1 MLQAIRRLSKAL
13 AYGYAVYLSLR
24 WYPRIGSETIDGGVI
39 TTGSYWFMVIV
50 LFILAWIITLLT
62 DWIFADK
69 EINTAIPEQVE
80 PIFSENPSAELST
93 LKPSLVEEHEVTVVQ
108 PELTLETLQ
117 GSCHVID
124 GDTIVIGKQ
133 KIRFAGMNA
142 PELNEP
148 YGKQAKWALVEL
160 CKGQTITAYPTGET
174 SFDRIV
180 AKCFLPDGRDLA
192 AEMVKMELALD
203 IPHFPNA
210 DYKEFETPNSR
221 RKLNW
226 KPKK

>member
-1 MLQAIRRLSKAL
+1 MFGFKRAAKRAIRKQVKQVFAPAKA
-13 AYGYAVYLSLR
+13 
-24 WYPRIGSETIDGGVI
+24 
-39 TTGSYWFMVIV
+39 
-50 LFILAWIITLLT
+50 
-62 DWIFADK
+62 
-69 EINTAIPEQVE
+69 
-80 PIFSENPSAELST
+80 
-93 LKPSLVEEHEVTVVQ
+93 VEEKVSTNRTSVSSTPKTQ
-108 PELTLETLQ
+108 PLKHQPSSMSGT
-117 GSCHVID
+117 CHVID

-133 KIRFAGMNA
+133 KVRFAGMNA

-148 YGKQAKWALVEL
+148 YGKQ
-160 CKGQTITAYPTGET
+160 
-174 SFDRIV
+174 

-226 KPKK
+226 NPKKK

>member
-1 MLQAIRRLSKAL
+1 MSVSLFDIVIVAGIILILWAI
-13 AYGYAVYLSLR
+13 LSLATASTTQDKS
-24 WYPRIGSETIDGGVI
+24 YPPLERNEIQF
-39 TTGSYWFMVIV
+39 TTQ
-50 LFILAWIITLLT
+50 TT
-62 DWIFADK
+62 
-69 EINTAIPEQVE
+69 T
-80 PIFSENPSAELST
+80 
-93 LKPSLVEEHEVTVVQ
+93 Q
-108 PELTLETLQ
+108 PEPTSLSGT
-117 GSCHVID
+117 CYVID

-160 CKGQTITAYPTGET
+160 CKGQIITAYPTGET
-174 SFDRIV
+174 TFDRIV

-226 KPKK
+226 KPKKK

>member
-1 MLQAIRRLSKAL
+1 MSVSLFDIVIVAGIILILWAI
-13 AYGYAVYLSLR
+13 LSLATASTTQDKL
-24 WYPRIGSETIDGGVI
+24 YPPPERNEVPL
-39 TTGSYWFMVIV
+39 TTQ
-50 LFILAWIITLLT
+50 TT
-62 DWIFADK
+62 
-69 EINTAIPEQVE
+69 T
-80 PIFSENPSAELST
+80 
-93 LKPSLVEEHEVTVVQ
+93 Q
-108 PELTLETLQ
+108 PEPTSQSGT
-117 GSCHVID
+117 CYVID
-124 GDTIVIGKQ
+124 GDTIVIGNQ

-160 CKGQTITAYPTGET
+160 CKGQIITAYPTGET
-174 SFDRIV
+174 TFDRIV

-226 KPKK
+226 KPKKK

>member
-1 MLQAIRRLSKAL
+1 MFSIKRMIKRAIRRQVKQVFAPSRPAAQRLPINEASVPSNAQT
-13 AYGYAVYLSLR
+13 
-24 WYPRIGSETIDGGVI
+24 ETIQ
-39 TTGSYWFMVIV
+39 
-50 LFILAWIITLLT
+50 
-62 DWIFADK
+62 
-69 EINTAIPEQVE
+69 PQ
-80 PIFSENPSAELST
+80 LST
-93 LKPSLVEEHEVTVVQ
+93 LS
-108 PELTLETLQ
+108 
-117 GSCHVID
+117 GACHVID

-210 DYKEFETPNSR
+210 DYKELETLNSR
-221 RKLNW
+221 RKLRW
-226 KPKK
+226 RPKKL

>member
-1 MLQAIRRLSKAL
+1 MSVSLFDIVIVAGIILILWAI
-13 AYGYAVYLSLR
+13 LSLATASTTQDKS
-24 WYPRIGSETIDGGVI
+24 YPPLERNEVQL
-39 TTGSYWFMVIV
+39 TTQ
-50 LFILAWIITLLT
+50 TT
-62 DWIFADK
+62 
-69 EINTAIPEQVE
+69 T
-80 PIFSENPSAELST
+80 
-93 LKPSLVEEHEVTVVQ
+93 Q
-108 PELTLETLQ
+108 PEPTSLSGT
-117 GSCHVID
+117 CYVID

-160 CKGQTITAYPTGET
+160 CKGQIITAYPTGET
-174 SFDRIV
+174 TFDRIV

-210 DYKEFETPNSR
+210 DYKVFETPNSR

-226 KPKK
+226 KPKKK

>member
-1 MLQAIRRLSKAL
+1 MFGIKRMIKRAIRKQVKQVFAPTRPAEQRLHINQAPIQ
-13 AYGYAVYLSLR
+13 R
-24 WYPRIGSETIDGGVI
+24 TTQTETIQPQLG
-39 TTGSYWFMVIV
+39 
-50 LFILAWIITLLT
+50 TLSGT
-62 DWIFADK
+62 
-69 EINTAIPEQVE
+69 
-80 PIFSENPSAELST
+80 
-93 LKPSLVEEHEVTVVQ
+93 
-108 PELTLETLQ
+108 
-117 GSCHVID
+117 CHVID

-203 IPHFPNA
+203 IPHFTNA

-221 RKLNW
+221 RKLRW
-226 KPKK
+226 RPKNQ

>member
-1 MLQAIRRLSKAL
+1 MFSIKRMIKRAIRKQVKQVL
-13 AYGYAVYLSLR
+13 APTRPAAQRFPVNESSV
-24 WYPRIGSETIDGGVI
+24 PHTAQTETIQ
-39 TTGSYWFMVIV
+39 
-50 LFILAWIITLLT
+50 
-62 DWIFADK
+62 
-69 EINTAIPEQVE
+69 PQ
-80 PIFSENPSAELST
+80 LST
-93 LKPSLVEEHEVTVVQ
+93 LS
-108 PELTLETLQ
+108 
-117 GSCHVID
+117 GACHVID

-180 AKCFLPDGRDLA
+180 AKCFLPDGKELA

-226 KPKK
+226 RPKKKD

>member
-1 MLQAIRRLSKAL
+1 MSVSLFDIVIVAGIILILWAI
-13 AYGYAVYLSLR
+13 LSLATASTTQDKS
-24 WYPRIGSETIDGGVI
+24 YPPLERNEVQL
-39 TTGSYWFMVIV
+39 TTQ
-50 LFILAWIITLLT
+50 TT
-62 DWIFADK
+62 
-69 EINTAIPEQVE
+69 T
-80 PIFSENPSAELST
+80 
-93 LKPSLVEEHEVTVVQ
+93 Q
-108 PELTLETLQ
+108 PEPTSLSGT
-117 GSCHVID
+117 CYVID

-142 PELNEP
+142 PELNDP

-160 CKGQTITAYPTGET
+160 CKGQIITAYPTGET
-174 SFDRIV
+174 TFDRIV

-226 KPKK
+226 KPKKK

>member
-1 MLQAIRRLSKAL
+1 MFGFKRAAKRAIRKQVKQVFAPAKA
-13 AYGYAVYLSLR
+13 
-24 WYPRIGSETIDGGVI
+24 
-39 TTGSYWFMVIV
+39 
-50 LFILAWIITLLT
+50 
-62 DWIFADK
+62 
-69 EINTAIPEQVE
+69 
-80 PIFSENPSAELST
+80 
-93 LKPSLVEEHEVTVVQ
+93 VEEKVSTNRTSVSSTPKTQ
-108 PELTLETLQ
+108 PLKLQ
-117 GSCHVID
+117 PSSMSGTCHVID

-133 KIRFAGMNA
+133 KVRFAGMNA

-160 CKGQTITAYPTGET
+160 CKGQIITAYPTGET
-174 SFDRIV
+174 TFDRVV

-210 DYKEFETPNSR
+210 DYKEFEMPNSR

-226 KPKK
+226 KPKKK

>member
-1 MLQAIRRLSKAL
+1 MFGIKRIIKRAIRKQVKQVFAPTRRAKQRLPINEVSVPSNAQT
-13 AYGYAVYLSLR
+13 
-24 WYPRIGSETIDGGVI
+24 ETIQ
-39 TTGSYWFMVIV
+39 
-50 LFILAWIITLLT
+50 
-62 DWIFADK
+62 
-69 EINTAIPEQVE
+69 PQ
-80 PIFSENPSAELST
+80 LST
-93 LKPSLVEEHEVTVVQ
+93 LS
-108 PELTLETLQ
+108 
-117 GSCHVID
+117 GACHVID

-226 KPKK
+226 RPKKKD